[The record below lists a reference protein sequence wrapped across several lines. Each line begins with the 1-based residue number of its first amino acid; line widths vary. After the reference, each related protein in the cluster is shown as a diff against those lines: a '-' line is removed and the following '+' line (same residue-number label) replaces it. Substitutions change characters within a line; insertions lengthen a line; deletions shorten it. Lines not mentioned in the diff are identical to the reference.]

1 MGSIVVNGLA
11 DVCPGVVVEQRAEVP
26 SFPQNGVP
34 CEGASIFR
42 EETWR
47 TPWSMTAYVNSVEP
61 SGAECGFLRVDGK
74 QVFMEAVFETN
85 HTPETEVGVS
95 CDTKLILQA
104 QKKITI
110 RCLAIDLLEM
120 HLEVIGRF

>member
-1 MGSIVVNGLA
+1 
-11 DVCPGVVVEQRAEVP
+11 
-26 SFPQNGVP
+26 
-34 CEGASIFR
+34 
-42 EETWR
+42 
-47 TPWSMTAYVNSVEP
+47 
-61 SGAECGFLRVDGK
+61 
-74 QVFMEAVFETN
+74 MEAVFETN

-120 HLEVIGRF
+120 HLEVIGCF